1 MFASFDRRRRAR
13 RITVCMQLARDAQT
27 QAFKALRA
35 NPNDIN
41 KALDQF
47 DTNFTSMYL
56 AHPIKTKSQAYD
68 MYSRHGN
75 VFGTSHNR
83 GSTGFREE
91 FLDSE
96 NGHVSR
102 GNDVDQTHHFAAY
115 MSSGINGQ
123 YVTSALHDRQDKW
136 WHNNEGDYNLG
147 VAAYDLGSQ
156 LADNP
161 YNLFAIGVNIQ
172 VNICDPTAQP

>member
-1 MFASFDRRRRAR
+1 
-13 RITVCMQLARDAQT
+13 
-27 QAFKALRA
+27 
-35 NPNDIN
+35 
-41 KALDQF
+41 
-47 DTNFTSMYL
+47 
-56 AHPIKTKSQAYD
+56 
-68 MYSRHGN
+68 
-75 VFGTSHNR
+75 
-83 GSTGFREE
+83 
-91 FLDSE
+91 
-96 NGHVSR
+96 
-102 GNDVDQTHHFAAY
+102 